1 MYLEKTEYILAFDIL
16 NNPQEVEALENLFDD
31 EENEEKN
38 ELRSWEQNRITLL
51 HAHVGFSEQIQISG
65 DPILRIMNENLTQ

>member
-38 ELRSWEQNRITLL
+38 ELRS
-51 HAHVGFSEQIQISG
+51 
-65 DPILRIMNENLTQ
+65 